1 MSGLSRYNPVWEQ
14 ARARDGAGRV
24 FEDDSIGL
32 ATDFE
37 SGNGTDLRCIGP
49 DHYAVTLET
58 EPGDHPY
65 SGNGYYLCVGVVNR
79 RSEARSVLLRVQA
92 PTKPEWRWAAQMQH
106 MILRRGGEWSQLD
119 PAAIRQVDGTG
130 DTVDIDLPLPARD
143 GGVGRGVAGDGV
155 LFVSNYHWWPYSEAV
170 EWLRSLPAE
179 RARVTEI
186 GRSFQGRAIYAVE
199 IGDGGTGAP
208 CMVHT
213 QTPQPAEMGSLAC
226 RAMVDYLCSDEP
238 EAAAIRRRFR
248 TCFIPMTN
256 PDGTVMGY
264 GVSDTQG
271 RFPFFEG
278 HLAAGGDPTA
288 TPETALVWRYLED
301 RRPWLFWE
309 WHSNHWSR
317 RPGHM
322 LLRYAHDLVAD
333 EARRRVWDDL
343 EERLLTLPDT
353 HHASWTSHT
362 EGQYQNSMGFQAAT
376 RLGAITC
383 MIKQHD
389 KFPLTQSREHA
400 IGCLR
405 HAAAVWPA

>member
-1 MSGLSRYNPVWEQ
+1 MSALSRHNPVWDQ
-14 ARARDGAGRV
+14 ARAQGGAGRV
-24 FEDDSIGL
+24 FEDDSIQL

-37 SGNGTDLRCIGP
+37 GGNGTDLRRIGT
-49 DHYAVTLET
+49 DHYSVTLET

-65 SGNGYYLCVGVVNR
+65 SGTGYYLCLGVLNR
-79 RSEARSVLLRVQA
+79 RSEARSIRVRVRA

-106 MILRRGGEWSQLD
+106 MIVRRGGQWSQLD
-119 PAAIRQVDGTG
+119 PAAITPVDGSG
-130 DTVDIDLPLPARD
+130 DTVDVAIPLAGRD
-143 GGVGRGVAGDGV
+143 AGDGV
-155 LFVSNYHWWPYSEAV
+155 VFVSNYHWWPYTEAV
-170 EWLRSLPAE
+170 EWLRGLPVD
-179 RARVTEI
+179 RARVGEI

-199 IGDGGTGAP
+199 LGEAGRDAP

-226 RAMVDYLCSDEP
+226 KAMVDYLCSDEP

-278 HLAAGGDPTA
+278 HLAAAGDARA
-288 TPETALVWRYLED
+288 TPETALVWRYLAEQ
-301 RRPWLFWE
+301 RPWLFWE

-322 LLRYAHDLVAD
+322 LLRYAHDLLAD
-333 EARRRVWDDL
+333 ERQRRVWDDL

-362 EGQYQNSMGFQAAT
+362 EGAYQNSMGFQAVT
-376 RLGAITC
+376 RLGVISC

-389 KFPLTQSREHA
+389 KFPLAQSREHA

-405 HAAAVWPA
+405 HATAVWPE

>member
-1 MSGLSRYNPVWEQ
+1 VWEQ
-14 ARARDGAGRV
+14 ARAQGGELRGY
-24 FEDDSIGL
+24 EDDSIEL

-37 SGNGTDLRCIGP
+37 SGNGTELRRIGP
-49 DHYAVTLET
+49 NHYAVTLET
-58 EPGDHPY
+58 EPGEHPY

-79 RSEARSVLLRVQA
+79 RPEERSVRLRVRA
-92 PTKPEWRWAAQMQH
+92 PTKPAWRWAPQMQH

-119 PAAIRQVDGTG
+119 PRAIQPVEGTG
-130 DTVDIDLPLPARD
+130 DTVDVEVPLPAGGSED
-143 GGVGRGVAGDGV
+143 GQDGAV
-155 LFVSNYHWWPYSEAV
+155 FVSNYHWWPYSEAV
-170 EWLRSLPAE
+170 EWLRHLPAD

-199 IGDGGTGAP
+199 IGEGGADAP
-208 CMVHT
+208 RMVHT

-226 RAMVDYLCSDEP
+226 KAMVDYLCSDDP
-238 EAAAIRRRFR
+238 EAADIRKRFV

-278 HLAAGGDPTA
+278 HLAAQGDPKA
-288 TPETALVWRYLED
+288 TPETALVWRYLEE

-322 LLRYAHDLVAD
+322 LLRYAHDLIAD
-333 EARRRVWDDL
+333 EARRRLWDEL
-343 EERLLTLPDT
+343 EERLLTLKDT

-362 EGQYQNSMGFQAAT
+362 EGEYQNSMGFQAAV

-389 KFPLTQSREHA
+389 KFPLAQSREHA

-405 HAAAVWPA
+405 HAAAVWPE